1 MLLKV
6 NPNHRHWTQPDRPL
20 VQLVCVVV
28 TCRSY
33 TLKLYQAPVSRTV
46 ELSLEDVEDDDV
58 RRTL

>member
-1 MLLKV
+1 MNVAKGESKSPTLDS
-6 NPNHRHWTQPDRPL
+6 TRPAIGAVGL
-20 VQLVCVVV
+20 RR
-28 TCRSY
+28 CRSY